1 MPNHTPTVLRR
12 RAHWHC
18 TKDTYGVTTFCRVR
32 HRFMGTAR
40 QHWTRETADLFLTGI
55 ATCYLGREGCDET
68 RRAHEVEWT
77 KAKTLAALRGGAPI
91 AGAGPELDAMAA
103 GSRPVIGMLT
113 GFEAANACHKG
124 GCREPGGATHALIRA
139 GVARLMCL
147 PHAEDELAD
156 ETKAKTLAALRGGA
170 PIAGAALDDDV
181 LIAGDYVIVPQPDST
196 YVLAHDT
203 GPTRVHLACPDALKE
218 ALG

>member
-68 RRAHEVEWT
+68 RRAHEVEGT
-77 KAKTLAALRGGAPI
+77 KASTLAALRGGAPI
-91 AGAGPELDAMAA
+91 TGGGPELDVACMCC
-103 GSRPVIGMLT
+103 GRTGQDMGIGDVCLQCWRHSMLPRL
-113 GFEAANACHKG
+113 AQ
-124 GCREPGGATHALIRA
+124 GC
-139 GVARLMCL
+139 
-147 PHAEDELAD
+147 PHAIL
-156 ETKAKTLAALRGGA
+156 GP
-170 PIAGAALDDDV
+170 PIAGGGPELDESLSCPAGRDHV
-181 LIAGDYVIVPQPDST
+181 LNGRRFCATACDPTDSCDHVRCA
-196 YVLAHDT
+196 VLASEHRT
-203 GPTRVHLACPDALKE
+203 AERIRARGPH
-218 ALG
+218 ALGYRRPS